1 MINKLLPGGF
11 DQRLGNMGLAGAGG
25 GQLPMDF
32 LNTADLQRIL
42 AHQGVDQMRELQQAY
57 RESLMRGN
65 HEELLQRAAGGNY
78 QGGKSEMKLE
88 ESVEVII
95 FGSLKI
101 Y

>member
-1 MINKLLPGGF
+1 MINKLLPQGF
-11 DQRLGNMGLAGAGG
+11 GDQRLGNMAALGGAGG
-25 GQLPMDF
+25 QQLPMDF

-65 HEELLQRAAGGNY
+65 QDELLQRVAGGNY
-78 QGGKSEMKLE
+78 QGAGKSDMKLE
-88 ESVEVII
+88 DSVEVN
-95 FGSLKI
+95 